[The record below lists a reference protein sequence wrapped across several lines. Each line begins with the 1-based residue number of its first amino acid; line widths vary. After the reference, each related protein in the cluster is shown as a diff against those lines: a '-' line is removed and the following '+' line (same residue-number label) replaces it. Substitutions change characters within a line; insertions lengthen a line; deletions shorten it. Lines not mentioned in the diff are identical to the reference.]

1 MEDAKYL
8 LPIVATACHSGVFLG
23 SLYLSAEFDRWSAES
38 QRGPPPYGEVQVR
51 GLDRLGGCEREV
63 LVHVH
68 KRQGNRRGAWAGC
81 SRTGL
86 LSVSS

>member
-1 MEDAKYL
+1 MEDATYL